1 MEEDMKKTYKL
12 KGLDCAN
19 CLAKME
25 RKISRLKGV
34 RNVTSNFFTEKMV
47 IEADDILMPEIEEAA
62 AKIIKKYEPQ
72 IVLEEA

>member
-25 RKISRLKGV
+25 RKISKLKGV
-34 RNVTSNFFTEKMV
+34 KNVTSNFFTEKMV
-47 IEADDILMPEIEEAA
+47 IEADDILMPEIEEEAT
-62 AKIIKKYEPQ
+62 KIVKRYEPQ
-72 IVLEEA
+72 VVFEEA